1 MRQPITYMLH
11 LSHPLRTK
19 AHANRHYIGWTYN
32 LSQRLAMHHSGHG
45 ARFTQVAVERGSSL
59 ELARTWEG
67 GRATEQR
74 LKRQKNA
81 KRFCPIC
88 RCFEL

>member
-1 MRQPITYMLH
+1 MSELRTYLLH
-11 LSHPLRTK
+11 LDPPLYPTG
-19 AHANRHYIGWTYN
+19 NRHYIGSTRSLY
-32 LSQRLAMHHSGHG
+32 QRLAIHRAGRG
-45 ARFTQVAVERGSSL
+45 ARFTQVAVEQGCEL

-67 GRATEQR
+67 GRRRERQ

-88 RCFEL
+88 RCFNL

>member
-1 MRQPITYMLH
+1 MTVYLLH
-11 LSHPLRTK
+11 LDPPLQPTG
-19 AHANRHYIGWTYN
+19 NRHYLGSCRDSALY
-32 LSQRLAMHHSGHG
+32 QRLAMHRSGRG
-45 ARFTQVAVERGSSL
+45 ARFTQVAIERGCDI

-67 GRATEQR
+67 GRLRERQ

-88 RCFEL
+88 RCFQL